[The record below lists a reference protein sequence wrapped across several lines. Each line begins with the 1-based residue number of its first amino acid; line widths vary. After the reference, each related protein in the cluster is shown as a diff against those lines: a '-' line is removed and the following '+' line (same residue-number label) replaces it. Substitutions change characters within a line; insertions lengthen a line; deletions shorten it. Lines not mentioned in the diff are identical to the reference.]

1 MSSKGDGG
9 MKNIMD
15 SGDPAAFHTRLK
27 GTFTGM
33 LQWHHLDALWE
44 RVKCGSW
51 YIYQL
56 GEALP
61 TAALSGDELARR
73 IDALDTLLR
82 QEHDYDYCGIVYADD
97 VAQPT
102 LIKVYDPNNMGSS
115 CSGNAAPSPPG
126 WILSTTP
133 PALIETHAPMP
144 NNRRRWW
151 QLFAK

>member
-1 MSSKGDGG
+1 M
-9 MKNIMD
+9 NNAE
-15 SGDPAAFHTRLK
+15 PTAFHARLK
-27 GTFTGM
+27 GAFKGM
-33 LQWHHLDALWE
+33 LQWQHLDDLWE
-44 RVKCGSW
+44 RVKCGTW

-56 GEALP
+56 GEAVP
-61 TAALSGDELARR
+61 TTPLSGEELAHR

-97 VAQPT
+97 AEQPT
-102 LIKVYDPNNMGSS
+102 LIKVYDPNNMGSA

-133 PALIETHAPMP
+133 PARIEIHAPVP

-151 QLFAK
+151 QRFTK